1 MRFVSTK
8 VTNPIWYTTVLGVT
22 IYVLLFLI
30 TYIWI
35 QHAGNREEFPSL
47 ILNPLYIG
55 LSLHQI
61 LSIVNMTWL
70 LFLVIDLFSALRLLA
85 HPRKGKL
92 RGIVLRLVHCQTI
105 FAIFMLLCYHWIPI
119 YLLVQIQLT
128 LMEWSIQCV
137 SKNIK

>member
-92 RGIVLRLVHCQTI
+92 RGIVLRLGSI
-105 FAIFMLLCYHWIPI
+105 LLSII
-119 YLLVQIQLT
+119 AVVTVQWAAASLKRVADAYVI
-128 LMEWSIQCV
+128 
-137 SKNIK
+137 

>member
-22 IYVLLFLI
+22 IYVLLFLV

-35 QHAGNREEFPSL
+35 QRASNYEEFPSL

-55 LSLHQI
+55 LSFYQI

-92 RGIVLRLVHCQTI
+92 RRIVLRLGSI
-105 FAIFMLLCYHWIPI
+105 LLSII
-119 YLLVQIQLT
+119 VVVTVQWAAASLKRVADAWT
-128 LMEWSIQCV
+128 L
-137 SKNIK
+137 

>member
-8 VTNPIWYTTVLGVT
+8 VTNPIWYITVLGAT
-22 IYVLLFLI
+22 IYVFLFLI
-30 TYIWI
+30 TVIWI
-35 QHAGNREEFPSL
+35 LHASNREEFPNL

-85 HPRKGKL
+85 HPQKANFE
-92 RGIVLRLVHCQTI
+92 V
-105 FAIFMLLCYHWIPI
+105 LCYA
-119 YLLVQIQLT
+119 
-128 LMEWSIQCV
+128 
-137 SKNIK
+137 